1 MDNASLKKYDT
12 EVAIASGAI
21 AALIDTRFTESIS
34 SDLDFISDNG
44 SKILDTIKSKLDGN
58 DFVNKI
64 INKTIEDLNHNSKQA
79 LPNLLYETIANSL
92 LEKVFKKAEKNPIEN
107 DDDLAGLPD
116 FVDSIFE
123 KLVSEVM
130 DKIQTLDDGANA
142 DSFLTKC
149 IDIIDD
155 FVDEI
160 RFDLQAE
167 LGLLYE
173 PIRTKQYLPVI
184 ICECTVSAFYTVSRL
199 IDEIEKQKV
208 TSSDDLEGVDIRK
221 ILPWKSEELNR
232 MRELSA
238 ISFSA
243 VDLSEAAIKAFIK
256 AKGNEKDFVIAF
268 ATNVN
273 YFGIGRLAMTLS
285 DELGEKIEQMA
296 LELKGVTEKAFEA
309 VKTIGAVLKGNTGVS
324 SMASPV
330 GFITA
335 AEGVYEEIKSSIEE
349 YNYSHEERLRIEAEC
364 AKSIEILRGYKENL
378 MALIADYM
386 IDRLSVFGAALDQI
400 DMAIESD
407 DIDSFIDGNKTIQNK
422 LGRESQFDSMDDFD
436 DLMLSDDDLVL

>member
-1 MDNASLKKYDT
+1 MNNTSLKEYDT
-12 EVAIASGAI
+12 GVAIASGTI
-21 AALIDTRFTESIS
+21 AALIDTRFTESLS
-34 SDLDFISDNG
+34 SDLDYIRENG
-44 SKILDTIKSKLDGN
+44 NKILDTIKSKLAGN
-58 DFVNKI
+58 DLVNNI
-64 INKTIEDLNHNSKQA
+64 INKTIENLNQNSKQA
-79 LPNLLYETIANSL
+79 LPDLLYKTITDGL
-92 LEKVFKKAEKNPIEN
+92 LEKVLKKADKNISEN
-107 DDDLAGLPD
+107 DYDLAGLPD
-116 FVDSIFE
+116 FVDTIFE
-123 KLVSEVM
+123 KLASEVK
-130 DKIQTLDDGANA
+130 DKIQTVDNEDST
-142 DSFLTKC
+142 DSFITKC
-149 IDIIDD
+149 TELIDD

-160 RFDLQAE
+160 KFDLQAE

-208 TSSDDLEGVDIRK
+208 TSSDDLESIDIRK

-296 LELKGVTEKAFEA
+296 LELKGVTEKAFDA
-309 VKTIGAVLKGNTGVS
+309 VRTIGAVIKGNTGVS

-378 MALIADYM
+378 VALIADYM

-407 DIDSFIDGNKTIQNK
+407 DIDSFIDGNKKIQNK

-436 DLMLSDDDLVL
+436 DLMLLDDDLVL

>member
-1 MDNASLKKYDT
+1 MNNTSLKEYDT
-12 EVAIASGAI
+12 GVAIASGTI

-34 SDLDFISDNG
+34 SDLDFIRDNG

-64 INKTIEDLNHNSKQA
+64 INKTIEDLNHNSKQT
-79 LPNLLYETIANSL
+79 LPNILYETITNSL
-92 LEKVFKKAEKNPIEN
+92 LEKVFKKADKNPTEN

-123 KLVSEVM
+123 KLASEVM

-208 TSSDDLEGVDIRK
+208 TSSDDLEGIDIRK

-243 VDLSEAAIKAFIK
+243 VDLSEAAIKAFIN

-296 LELKGVTEKAFEA
+296 LELKGVTEKAFDA
-309 VKTIGAVLKGNTGVS
+309 VRTIGAVLKGNTGVS

-330 GFITA
+330 GFIAA

-378 MALIADYM
+378 VALIADYM

-407 DIDSFIDGNKTIQNK
+407 DIDSFIDGNKKIQNK

>member
-1 MDNASLKKYDT
+1 MNNTSLKEFDT
-12 EVAIASGAI
+12 GVAIASGTI

-34 SDLDFISDNG
+34 SDLDFIRDNG

-64 INKTIEDLNHNSKQA
+64 INKTIEDLNHNSKQT
-79 LPNLLYETIANSL
+79 LPNLLYETITNSL
-92 LEKVFKKAEKNPIEN
+92 LEKVFKKADKNPTEN

-123 KLVSEVM
+123 KLASEVM

-199 IDEIEKQKV
+199 IDEIEKHKV
-208 TSSDDLEGVDIRK
+208 TSSDDLEGIDIRK

-256 AKGNEKDFVIAF
+256 AKGNEKDFV
-268 ATNVN
+268 
-273 YFGIGRLAMTLS
+273 GR
-285 DELGEKIEQMA
+285 
-296 LELKGVTEKAFEA
+296 
-309 VKTIGAVLKGNTGVS
+309 
-324 SMASPV
+324 
-330 GFITA
+330 
-335 AEGVYEEIKSSIEE
+335 
-349 YNYSHEERLRIEAEC
+349 
-364 AKSIEILRGYKENL
+364 
-378 MALIADYM
+378 
-386 IDRLSVFGAALDQI
+386 
-400 DMAIESD
+400 
-407 DIDSFIDGNKTIQNK
+407 
-422 LGRESQFDSMDDFD
+422 
-436 DLMLSDDDLVL
+436 

>member
-407 DIDSFIDGNKTIQNK
+407 DIDSFIDGNKKIQNK

>member
-1 MDNASLKKYDT
+1 MNNTSLKEFDT
-12 EVAIASGAI
+12 GVAIASGTI

-34 SDLDFISDNG
+34 SDLDFIRDNG

-64 INKTIEDLNHNSKQA
+64 INKTIEDLNHNSKQT
-79 LPNLLYETIANSL
+79 LPNILYETIANSL

-107 DDDLAGLPD
+107 DDLAGLPD

-123 KLVSEVM
+123 KLASEVM

-208 TSSDDLEGVDIRK
+208 TSSDDLEGIDIRK

-243 VDLSEAAIKAFIK
+243 VDLSEAAIKAFIN

-296 LELKGVTEKAFEA
+296 LELKGVTEKAFDA
-309 VKTIGAVLKGNTGVS
+309 VRTIGAVLKGNTGVS

-330 GFITA
+330 GFIAA

-364 AKSIEILRGYKENL
+364 AKSIEILRINKKNL
-378 MALIADYM
+378 VELVTDYM
-386 IDRLSVFGAALDQI
+386 IDRLTVFGAALDQI

-407 DIDSFIDGNKTIQNK
+407 DIDSFIDGNKKIQNK